1 MVPPVA
7 GADLR
12 EVSTASLRVALLLV
26 APASLRAAGVS
37 LLVRVAMVPS
47 GLLAAVVVVALT
59 LALSG
64 TALLNRVAEASRDPA
79 VTLVR
84 LLSVATLVCRA
95 LPSFRSSGCE

>member
-1 MVPPVA
+1 MVLPVA
-7 GADLR
+7 GAGLR

-26 APASLRAAGVS
+26 TPASLRAAVAS
-37 LLVRVAMVPS
+37 LLVRVSTVPS
-47 GLLAAVVVVALT
+47 VLLAAVVAVALT

-84 LLSVATLVCRA
+84 LLSVATRA
-95 LPSFRSSGCE
+95 

>member
-1 MVPPVA
+1 MDLPVA

-12 EVSTASLRVALLLV
+12 VSTASLRVALLLV
-26 APASLRAAGVS
+26 TPASPRVAVAS
-37 LLVRVAMVPS
+37 LLVRVSTVPS
-47 GLLAAVVVVALT
+47 VLLAAVVAVALT

-84 LLSVATLVCRA
+84 LLSVATRA
-95 LPSFRSSGCE
+95 